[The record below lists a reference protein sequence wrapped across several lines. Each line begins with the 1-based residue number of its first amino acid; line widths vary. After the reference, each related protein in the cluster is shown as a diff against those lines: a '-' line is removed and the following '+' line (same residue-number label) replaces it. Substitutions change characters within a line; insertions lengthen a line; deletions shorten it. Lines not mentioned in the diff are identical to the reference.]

1 MTTTVKA
8 NPKALEK
15 ALACKI
21 LAEVPGI
28 SIHTRAALRSISR
41 RLIDVLEGLFT
52 LGYLDAIDIGVV
64 LLGRGKIGPL
74 PVNASVGVEP

>member
-15 ALACKI
+15 ALACSI
-21 LAEVPGI
+21 LAEAPGI

-41 RLIDVLEGLFT
+41 RLIE
-52 LGYLDAIDIGVV
+52 
-64 LLGRGKIGPL
+64 
-74 PVNASVGVEP
+74 VEAVSWEEFHRVAYAYFAVRPD